1 MQGVLNYTSSMS
13 LRRRTPILLL
23 CLALIAGC
31 ATTLPDDAP
40 KQVLIPLLYATDRN
54 VDLSDDASSFYGSD
68 RGELS
73 FGMATVALSPRKEG
87 DSPFADWSRWQP
99 RSDAAHN
106 RNELLTVAPLDHGS
120 FNSRLDRSVILYVH
134 GFRRD
139 FDIAAMDLALVVY
152 EADLRSVP
160 VFFSWPS
167 GNSVLGYAGD
177 TTNARWATNDLRD
190 TLKLLLNQPS
200 VDTVHIAAHSLGG
213 NGLLDALER
222 LSQDDEA
229 RIDKIGEVILASPD
243 IDTGLFRRE
252 YLPMLRRVGSRTTLY
267 ITENDVPLQASQRVN
282 RNNRLG
288 DASSEIFIA
297 EGIETVVFSDVVTF
311 MNSHDA
317 IVEIGNV
324 QADLHYLL
332 EDRLGASERPTLEAV
347 DTEDGRYWRAQPY
360 SAQ

>member
-1 MQGVLNYTSSMS
+1 
-13 LRRRTPILLL
+13 
-23 CLALIAGC
+23 
-31 ATTLPDDAP
+31 LPDDVP

-54 VDLSDDASSFYGSD
+54 IDLSEDAPSFYGSD

-73 FGMATVALSPRKEG
+73 FGMTTVALSPRKEG
-87 DSPFADWSRWQP
+87 DSPFSDWSRWQP
-99 RSDAAHN
+99 RNNAAYN
-106 RNELLTVAPLDHGS
+106 RSELLTVVPLDRGS
-120 FNSRLDRSVILYVH
+120 FDTRLDRSVILYVH

-139 FDIAAMDLALVVY
+139 FDIAAMDMALVVY
-152 EADLRSVP
+152 GANLHSVP

-177 TTNARWATNDLRD
+177 TTNIRWATNDLRD
-190 TLKLLLNQPS
+190 TLKYLLNQPS

-229 RIDKIGEVILASPD
+229 QIDKIGEVVLASPD

-282 RNNRLG
+282 RSNRLG
-288 DASSEIFIA
+288 DASAEIFIE

-360 SAQ
+360 SAE

>member
-1 MQGVLNYTSSMS
+1 M
-13 LRRRTPILLL
+13 
-23 CLALIAGC
+23 
-31 ATTLPDDAP
+31 PDDVP

-54 VDLSDDASSFYGSD
+54 IDLSEDAPSFYGSD

-73 FGMATVALSPRKEG
+73 FGMTTVALSPRKEG
-87 DSPFADWSRWQP
+87 DSPFSDWSRWQP
-99 RSDAAHN
+99 RNNAAYN
-106 RNELLTVAPLDHGS
+106 RSELLTVVPLDRGS
-120 FNSRLDRSVILYVH
+120 FDTRLDRSVILYVH

-139 FDIAAMDLALVVY
+139 FDIAAMDMALVVY
-152 EADLRSVP
+152 GANLHSVP

-177 TTNARWATNDLRD
+177 TTNIRWATNDLRD
-190 TLKLLLNQPS
+190 TLKYLLNQPS

-229 RIDKIGEVILASPD
+229 QIDKIGEVVLASPD

-282 RNNRLG
+282 RSNRLG
-288 DASSEIFIA
+288 DASAEIFIE

-360 SAQ
+360 SAE

>member
-1 MQGVLNYTSSMS
+1 MS
-13 LRRRTPILLL
+13 LHHQPSLLFL
-23 CLALIAGC
+23 CLAFLAGC
-31 ATTLPDDAP
+31 ATNLPDHAP

-54 VDLSDDASSFYGSD
+54 VDLSAGASSFYGSD

-73 FGMATVALSPRKEG
+73 FGMTTVALSPRKKG

-99 RSDAAHN
+99 RSDAAYN
-106 RNELLTVAPLDHGS
+106 RNELLTVAPLDRGS
-120 FNSRLDRSVILYVH
+120 FSERLGRSVILYVH

-139 FDIAAMDLALVVY
+139 FNIAAMDLALVVY
-152 EADLRSVP
+152 GADLRSVP
-160 VFFSWPS
+160 IFFSWPS

-190 TLKLLLNQPS
+190 TLRYLLNQPS

-222 LSQDDEA
+222 LSQEDGV

-252 YLPMLRRVGSRTTLY
+252 YLPLLRRVGSRTTLY

-288 DASSEIFIA
+288 DASSEIFI
-297 EGIETVVFSDVVTF
+297 EDGIETVVFSDVVTF

-332 EDRLGASERPTLEAV
+332 EDRLGANERPTLEAV

-360 SAQ
+360 PAQ

>member
-1 MQGVLNYTSSMS
+1 
-13 LRRRTPILLL
+13 
-23 CLALIAGC
+23 
-31 ATTLPDDAP
+31 
-40 KQVLIPLLYATDRN
+40 
-54 VDLSDDASSFYGSD
+54 
-68 RGELS
+68 
-73 FGMATVALSPRKEG
+73 
-87 DSPFADWSRWQP
+87 
-99 RSDAAHN
+99 
-106 RNELLTVAPLDHGS
+106 
-120 FNSRLDRSVILYVH
+120 
-134 GFRRD
+134 
-139 FDIAAMDLALVVY
+139 MDLALVVY
-152 EADLRSVP
+152 GADLRSVP
-160 VFFSWPS
+160 IFFSWPS

-190 TLKLLLNQPS
+190 TLRYLLNQPS

-222 LSQDDEA
+222 LSQEDGV

-252 YLPMLRRVGSRTTLY
+252 YLPLLRRVGSRTTLY

-288 DASSEIFIA
+288 DASSEIFI
-297 EGIETVVFSDVVTF
+297 EDGIETVVFSDVVTF

-332 EDRLGASERPTLEAV
+332 EDRLGANERPTLEAV

-360 SAQ
+360 PAQ

>member
-1 MQGVLNYTSSMS
+1 
-13 LRRRTPILLL
+13 
-23 CLALIAGC
+23 
-31 ATTLPDDAP
+31 
-40 KQVLIPLLYATDRN
+40 
-54 VDLSDDASSFYGSD
+54 
-68 RGELS
+68 
-73 FGMATVALSPRKEG
+73 
-87 DSPFADWSRWQP
+87 
-99 RSDAAHN
+99 
-106 RNELLTVAPLDHGS
+106 
-120 FNSRLDRSVILYVH
+120 
-134 GFRRD
+134 
-139 FDIAAMDLALVVY
+139 
-152 EADLRSVP
+152 
-160 VFFSWPS
+160 
-167 GNSVLGYAGD
+167 
-177 TTNARWATNDLRD
+177 
-190 TLKLLLNQPS
+190 

-229 RIDKIGEVILASPD
+229 QIDKIGEVILASPD

-282 RNNRLG
+282 RSNRLG
-288 DASSEIFIA
+288 DASAEIFIE

-360 SAQ
+360 SAE